1 MKNFTFES
9 YQKFLERLHPDKLDD
24 LDLFVTED
32 ILFMD
37 PLHHVVGSEKMKDL
51 LRNLFSAF
59 DEIKYS
65 VDNYSI
71 NNDQVFFEWTLNATR
86 KGIPFC
92 IKGVTKLKVNF
103 SGKVCQHIEYWDIAS
118 QFYEKI
124 PVLGFV
130 VRCLRKFITKKSLRS
145 TNPS

>member
-1 MKNFTFES
+1 MKNFTFEN

-65 VDNYSI
+65 VDNHQI
-71 NNDQVFFEWTLNATR
+71 
-86 KGIPFC
+86 
-92 IKGVTKLKVNF
+92 
-103 SGKVCQHIEYWDIAS
+103 
-118 QFYEKI
+118 
-124 PVLGFV
+124 
-130 VRCLRKFITKKSLRS
+130 
-145 TNPS
+145 